1 MLPIGLTF
9 EQRYADLSSTSVKR
23 EALMIVTVGGIK
35 GGTGKT
41 TVATHLACI
50 AAAQKADVL
59 LVDADDQETAADFT
73 AARKEDH
80 PDAPRYTCTKLT
92 GRSVRTEILELAP
105 KYDHVII
112 DTGGRDT
119 TSQRAALA
127 ISDVLLVPFAPRSF
141 DIWTLN
147 KVAVLVD
154 EMRTA
159 NPELK
164 AYVFLNR
171 TDPQGQGTDNKEAT
185 ELLSEMQSLTF
196 IDAPLGTRKAFAH
209 AASQGLAV
217 TELTGTLRNPKAIEE
232 IETLFERCF
241 NVTLRPECRADKQEE
256 TLTDA
261 TL

>member
-1 MLPIGLTF
+1 
-9 EQRYADLSSTSVKR
+9 
-23 EALMIVTVGGIK
+23 MIITVGGIK

-50 AAAQKADVL
+50 AAAHKSDVL

-80 PDAPRYTCTKLT
+80 LNAARFTCTKLT

-127 ISDVLLVPFAPRSF
+127 ISDLLLIPFAPRSF
-141 DIWTLN
+141 DIWTLG
-147 KVAVLVD
+147 KVADLVD

-159 NPELK
+159 NPKLE

-171 TDPQGQGTDNKEAT
+171 TDPQGQGTDNQEAT
-185 ELLSEMQSLTF
+185 ELLKDIKTLTF
-196 IDAPLGTRKAFAH
+196 IDAPLGSRKAFAH

-217 TELTGTLRNPKAIEE
+217 TELTGSQRNVKAIDE
-232 IETLFERCF
+232 IMNLFTRCF
-241 NVTLRPECRADKQEE
+241 NVAMISERRA
-256 TLTDA
+256 A
-261 TL
+261 G

>member
-1 MLPIGLTF
+1 
-9 EQRYADLSSTSVKR
+9 
-23 EALMIVTVGGIK
+23 MIVTVGGIK

-50 AAAQKADVL
+50 AAGQKADML

-80 PDAPRYTCTKLT
+80 PEAAPYTCAKLT
-92 GRSVRTEILELAP
+92 GRSVRTEILALAP

-127 ISDVLLVPFAPRSF
+127 VSDILLIPFAPRSF

-147 KVAVLVD
+147 KVASLVD

-159 NPELK
+159 NPDLK

-171 TDPQGQGTDNKEAT
+171 TDPQGQGTENDEAT
-185 ELLSEMQSLTF
+185 ELLKDITSLTF
-196 IDAPLGTRKAFAH
+196 INAPLGSRKAYAH

-217 TELTGTLRNPKAIEE
+217 TELTGTQRNAKAIDE
-232 IETLFERCF
+232 IMTLFEHCF
-241 NVTLRPECRADKQEE
+241 NVTPISQKKA
-256 TLTDA
+256 A
-261 TL
+261 G

>member
-1 MLPIGLTF
+1 
-9 EQRYADLSSTSVKR
+9 
-23 EALMIVTVGGIK
+23 MIITVGGIK

-50 AAAQKADVL
+50 AAGQNADVL

-80 PDAPRYTCTKLT
+80 PDAHRFTCTKLT

-127 ISDVLLVPFAPRSF
+127 VSDVLLVPCAPRSF

-147 KVAVLVD
+147 KVAALIE
-154 EMRTA
+154 EMRAA
-159 NPELK
+159 NPGLR
-164 AYVFLNR
+164 AYAFLNK
-171 TDPQGQGTDNKEAT
+171 TDPEGQGTENEEAT
-185 ELLSEMQSLTF
+185 ELLKDIKALTF
-196 IDAPLGTRKAFAH
+196 IDTPLGNRKAYAH

-217 TELTGTLRNPKAIEE
+217 TELAGAQRNPKAVEE
-232 IETLFERCF
+232 ITRLFTHCF
-241 NVTLRPECRADKQEE
+241 NVVTTLAQ
-256 TLTDA
+256 A
-261 TL
+261 AV

>member
-1 MLPIGLTF
+1 
-9 EQRYADLSSTSVKR
+9 
-23 EALMIVTVGGIK
+23 MIVTVGGIK

-50 AAAQKADVL
+50 AASQKADVL

-80 PDAPRYTCTKLT
+80 PDAARFTCAKLT

-119 TSQRAALA
+119 TSQRAALSV
-127 ISDVLLVPFAPRSF
+127 SDILLVPFAPRSF
-141 DIWTLN
+141 DIWTLS
-147 KVAVLVD
+147 KVGGLVD

-159 NPELK
+159 NPDLK
-164 AYVFLNR
+164 AYVFLSR
-171 TDPQGQGTDNKEAT
+171 ADPEGQGTENKEAT
-185 ELLSEMQSLTF
+185 ELLTEMKSLTF
-196 IDAPLGTRKAFAH
+196 IDAPIRNRKAFAH

-217 TELTGTLRNPKAIEE
+217 TELAGSQRNAKAVDE
-232 IETLFERCF
+232 IMTLFSRCF
-241 NVTLRPECRADKQEE
+241 NVSPMLQRRAG
-256 TLTDA
+256 
-261 TL
+261 